1 MKYDAARAYREIG
14 APNGLP
20 PEGEPAFVAW
30 YDLLA
35 QWNRKIN
42 LTRVSKPAAAVA
54 FHWLD
59 SLPLAQ
65 AAPRDATLLDIGSG
79 AGAPGLVVAA
89 LRPDVQ
95 VTVSESSGKKAGF
108 LVQAVHAM
116 KLANV
121 RVESVRAETLTDRF
135 DVVTARAVAE
145 PQILIEKFRHLVAP
159 GGAMVFF
166 LAGDAKF
173 IPPADAAVKQV
184 VDYKLPLDY
193 GNRRLILLGFLSTDY
208 TDCTD
213 KNQKPQKSV

>member
-65 AAPRDATLLDIGSG
+65 AAPRDATLLDIGAG

-135 DVVTARAVAE
+135 AVVTARAVAE
-145 PQILIEKFRHLVAP
+145 PKIILEKFGHLLRP
-159 GGAMVFF
+159 GGVIALF
-166 LAGDAKF
+166 LAGGVEPELTADFVLAKK
-173 IPPADAAVKQV
+173 I
-184 VDYKLPLDY
+184 DYALPLDY
-193 GNRRLILLGFLSTDY
+193 GRRRLAIVARVGKTTMKIAAALAEGSPT
-208 TDCTD
+208 
-213 KNQKPQKSV
+213 